1 MLAILIFSWI
11 VSVLLVLLAERN
23 NGYSSSLSHDEK
35 IKRIREKRRRLEQ
48 EIAAMTAKRKEE
60 HRIWMELM
68 GFAKE
73 EKKKLIKTN
82 YNIVFFRSYINNIL
96 IMKRL
101 EMNKL
106 RAKIK
111 SLAERNRLATTD
123 EERATVAAE
132 MNTLRSENEQA
143 FTEALEALIKTTA
156 DDVQEL
162 HGRNIK
168 NN

>member
-1 MLAILIFSWI
+1 
-11 VSVLLVLLAERN
+11 
-23 NGYSSSLSHDEK
+23 
-35 IKRIREKRRRLEQ
+35 
-48 EIAAMTAKRKEE
+48 
-60 HRIWMELM
+60 MELM

-96 IMKRL
+96 IIKRF
-101 EMNKL
+101 EMNEL

-156 DDVQEL
+156 DAVQEL
-162 HGRNIK
+162 HGRHIK

>member
-1 MLAILIFSWI
+1 MQ
-11 VSVLLVLLAERN
+11 
-23 NGYSSSLSHDEK
+23 K
-35 IKRIREKRRRLEQ
+35 KK
-48 EIAAMTAKRKEE
+48 
-60 HRIWMELM
+60 
-68 GFAKE
+68 
-73 EKKKLIKTN
+73 KKKLIKTN

-96 IMKRL
+96 IMKSL
-101 EMNKL
+101 EINEL

>member
-1 MLAILIFSWI
+1 MQ
-11 VSVLLVLLAERN
+11 
-23 NGYSSSLSHDEK
+23 K
-35 IKRIREKRRRLEQ
+35 KK
-48 EIAAMTAKRKEE
+48 
-60 HRIWMELM
+60 
-68 GFAKE
+68 
-73 EKKKLIKTN
+73 KKKLIKTN

-96 IMKRL
+96 IIKRF
-101 EMNKL
+101 EMNEL

-156 DDVQEL
+156 DAVQEL
-162 HGRNIK
+162 HGRHIK

>member
-1 MLAILIFSWI
+1 LQ
-11 VSVLLVLLAERN
+11 
-23 NGYSSSLSHDEK
+23 K
-35 IKRIREKRRRLEQ
+35 KK
-48 EIAAMTAKRKEE
+48 
-60 HRIWMELM
+60 
-68 GFAKE
+68 
-73 EKKKLIKTN
+73 KKKLIKTN

-96 IMKRL
+96 IMKSL
-101 EMNKL
+101 EINEL

-123 EERATVAAE
+123 EERAAVAAE

-143 FTEALEALIKTTA
+143 FTETLEALIKTTA